1 VRRILVG
8 LVLVIALGACDSA
21 KEEAYGRLQNQ
32 VAAVRNA
39 AEAGDNSTTIQRLA
53 SLRVSVASLRQE
65 GVLAEPEAQRILSAA
80 AQVQQNL
87 PGTSPAAAPAPP
99 PAPVEL
105 APQVP
110 GSNSGG
116 SITGSSVQR
125 GQKGEKG
132 ENGEKGE
139 KGKGAGKDKDD

>member
-1 VRRILVG
+1 MRRVLAG

-32 VAAVRNA
+32 VSAVRDA
-39 AEAGDNSTTIQRLA
+39 AEAGDNSTTIRRLA
-53 SLRVSVASLRQE
+53 NLRVSVATLRQE

-80 AQVQQNL
+80 AEVQQNL
-87 PGTSPAAAPAPP
+87 PGNGSAPAPAPP

-105 APQVP
+105 QPQVP

-116 SITGSSVQR
+116 SITGSSGQR
-125 GQKGEKG
+125 GDKGEEG
-132 ENGEKGE
+132 ERGE
-139 KGKGAGKDKDD
+139 KGKGGGKDRDD